1 MSSDGR
7 GTERSASPFSADFAA
22 ISKKRLDDIAK
33 AQESLFEKFQDVNR
47 RWLERWQAEAKLLS
61 EFGTKL
67 AAARSLPE
75 ATSAYQEL
83 TNKQLE
89 MMNDDAKQLMA
100 DGQTLAEAGARM
112 FTNGWPIKPT
122 GTSS

>member
-1 MSSDGR
+1 MSSNGR
-7 GTERSASPFSADFAA
+7 GTEGSASPFSADFAA
-22 ISKKRLDDIAK
+22 ISKKRLEDIAK
-33 AQESLFEKFQDVNR
+33 AQETLFEKFQNVNR
-47 RWLERWQAEAKLLS
+47 RWLDRWQAEAKLLS

-100 DGQTLAEAGARM
+100 DGQILAEAGARM
-112 FTNGWPIKPT
+112 FTNGWPIKP
-122 GTSS
+122 GGPSS